1 MDSSLPEEWKAREEA
16 FMMRTYG
23 RKPVMF
29 VRGKGMRLW
38 DAAGREYLD
47 FVSGLGS
54 CVTGHCHPRVVE
66 AISVQASEL
75 LQVSNLY
82 YTAPQLE
89 LAEAIIARTFSGK
102 VFLCNSGTE
111 ACEGAIKLARKH
123 MRETSRP
130 ERCEIVTALR
140 SFHGRTLGAL
150 TATGQPEKAEP
161 FAPLVPGFVHVPFN
175 DLEALEEALG
185 ERTCAVMLE
194 PIQGEG
200 GVYPADRAYL
210 RGVRELCDR
219 EGILLILDEVQTGMG
234 RTGSLFAFQQYGV
247 EPDIM
252 TVAKGLASGLPIGAV
267 LAREEVAASFKP
279 GDHGST
285 FGGGPV
291 PCAAA
296 LATLKVLEEEGL
308 VENAAS
314 TGAYLQDG
322 LQEMASRKKVVAEV
336 RGRGLMLAV
345 QLEGEMAEE
354 AAASALERGLVINN
368 IGKDVLRFLPPLL
381 AGPAE
386 VDALLEALEDIL

>member
-1 MDSSLPEEWKAREEA
+1 MSSPLPHEWKTKDDE
-16 FMMRTYG
+16 FVMRTYS

-54 CVTGHCHPRVVE
+54 CVTGHCHPRVTKAVKE
-66 AISVQASEL
+66 QSEKL
-75 LQVSNLY
+75 IQVSNLY

-89 LAEAIIARTFSGK
+89 LSEKLVSRAFPGR

-123 MRETSRP
+123 MREAGMPQR
-130 ERCEIVTALR
+130 REIVAALR
-140 SFHGRTLGAL
+140 SFHGRTMGSLS
-150 TATGQPEKAEP
+150 ATGQPEKAEP
-161 FAPLVPGFVHVPFN
+161 FAPLLPGFVHVPFN
-175 DLEALEEALG
+175 DLDALEAALN

-194 PIQGEG
+194 PVQGEG
-200 GVYPADRAYL
+200 GVYPADVAYL

-219 EGILLILDEVQTGMG
+219 YGVLLILDEVQTGMG
-234 RTGSLFAFQQYGV
+234 RTGSLFAFQLYGT

-252 TVAKGLASGLPIGAV
+252 TVAKGLASGLPIGAL
-267 LAREEVAASFKP
+267 LAKEEVASSFGP

-296 LATLKVLEEEGL
+296 LATLEVLEEEGL
-308 VENAAS
+308 VENAAR
-314 TGAYLQDG
+314 TGARLLEG
-322 LQEMASRKKVVAEV
+322 LRELASRKDVIAEV
-336 RGRGLMLAV
+336 RGLGLMLAL
-345 QLEGEMAEE
+345 QLKEEVAED
-354 AAASALERGLVINN
+354 AAAAALDRGLVINN
-368 IGKDVLRFLPPLL
+368 IGRDVLRFLPPLL
-381 AGPAE
+381 VGPFE
-386 VDALLEALEDIL
+386 VDALLEGLEAIL